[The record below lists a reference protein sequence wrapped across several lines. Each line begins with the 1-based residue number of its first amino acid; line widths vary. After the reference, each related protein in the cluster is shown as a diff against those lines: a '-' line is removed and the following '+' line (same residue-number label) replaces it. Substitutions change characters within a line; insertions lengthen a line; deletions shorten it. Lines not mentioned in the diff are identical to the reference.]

1 MSDTEFTDRLVAWLR
16 SLDDSTLGDP
26 HAVVRNSPG
35 FYPTTILA
43 FWPEEMA
50 RRGLRLAPTAPT
62 APTPYPSA
70 IRATSHGASP
80 PTPPADSSDEPHTT

>member
-1 MSDTEFTDRLVAWLR
+1 MSDSKFTDRLVTWLR
-16 SLDDSTLGDP
+16 GLDDSTLGDP
-26 HAVVRNSPG
+26 QAVVRNSPG

-62 APTPYPSA
+62 PCPSA
-70 IRATSHGASP
+70 IRGTSNGASP